1 MSLCRRV
8 VFLSLFQ
15 LIWGASHVVAAED
28 LRFGEIQLRVV
39 DIYGQEELSQTHG
52 LIGFAHRTLN
62 LLHPATHERIINN
75 ELLFTEGDPFS
86 EERLSET
93 ERNLRGL
100 GFLTN
105 VTITPLD
112 TLADGSVPIEVSVQE
127 TWTLTTQFSY
137 SKSSSSDRWTA
148 LMSDTNFLG
157 YGVQL
162 EAAFGHEEDRDW
174 RSLYF
179 QNRRILGT
187 QWLVRA
193 RTTDLSD
200 GYNRELGLER
210 PFYAMDD
217 QWGVSAIAWDLSYKP
232 RYYLA
237 RTSVDPNDISTDRLY
252 MTPRLRR
259 EGVSLQ
265 ARYRLSRC
273 GEGRIWRV
281 GIGLSSEYV
290 MFNIPVEVVLS
301 DQRVLTEAE
310 ARTAAGE
317 SLGRETGRTAQP
329 FILIET
335 QGREWGRDRF
345 VLRYGGDE
353 DIPLNPKGTM
363 RIGWAS
369 SGIGSERERLLYDLD
384 MFDWSRLGPG
394 WLLLRGFST
403 GSLASSDKT
412 WRRTDLIMGWFG
424 HLLGGMNRVV
434 VEGVASE
441 DPIGTVVP
449 TLGLTR
455 GLRTLENDGMVGDR
469 LVRWNIEHA
478 ILYPHE
484 VFGFTRFGLAA
495 FYAGGSA
502 WWSQDSGGLDDAR
515 HEAGIGLRFGPSRS
529 ARTEIGRLDLA
540 WPLDGS
546 SGPKLT
552 AKTGGFF

>member
-1 MSLCRRV
+1 
-8 VFLSLFQ
+8 LSLFQ
-15 LIWGASHVVAAED
+15 LIWGASHAVAADD
-28 LRFGEIQLRVV
+28 LRFGDIQLCVV
-39 DIYGQEELSQTHG
+39 DIYGQEELSHTHG

-62 LLHPATHERIINN
+62 LLHPATRERIINN
-75 ELLFTEGDPFS
+75 ELLFAAGDPFN
-86 EERLSET
+86 EERLAET

-112 TLADGSVPIEVSVQE
+112 TLSDGSVPVEVKVQE

-162 EAAFGHEEDRDW
+162 EAAIGHEEDRDW
-174 RSLYF
+174 RSMYF
-179 QNRRILGT
+179 QNRRVLGT

-217 QWGVSAIAWDLSYKP
+217 TWGVSATAWDLSYKP
-232 RYYLA
+232 RYYLS
-237 RTSVDPNDISTDRLY
+237 RTSVDPNDFSGDRLY
-252 MTPRLRR
+252 MNPQQRR

-265 ARYRLSRC
+265 TRLRISKR
-273 GEGRIWRV
+273 GEGRIWRI
-281 GIGLSSEYV
+281 GAGLSSEFV
-290 MFNIPVEVVLS
+290 AFDIPDEVVLS
-301 DQRVLTEAE
+301 DERVISETEA
-310 ARTAAGE
+310 RVAAGE
-317 SLGRETGRTAQP
+317 GLVRETGRTAQP
-329 FILIET
+329 FLLIET

-353 DIPLNPKGTM
+353 DIPLDPRGSLKFGP
-363 RIGWAS
+363 AL
-369 SGIGSERERLLYDLD
+369 SGLGSDQSRWVYEGEV
-384 MFDWSRLGPG
+384 FDWSRMGPG
-394 WLLLRGFST
+394 WLLFWGLT
-403 GSLASSDKT
+403 KGSLASSEKA
-412 WRRTDLIMGWFG
+412 WSQTDIMMGWFG

-434 VEGVASE
+434 VEGIRTE
-441 DPIGTVVP
+441 DPVGTMVP

-455 GLRTLENDGMVGDR
+455 GLRTLENDGLVGDR

-478 ILYPHE
+478 ILFPHE

-502 WWSQDSGGLDDAR
+502 WWDQEKGGVDDAR

-546 SGPKLT
+546 SGPQLT